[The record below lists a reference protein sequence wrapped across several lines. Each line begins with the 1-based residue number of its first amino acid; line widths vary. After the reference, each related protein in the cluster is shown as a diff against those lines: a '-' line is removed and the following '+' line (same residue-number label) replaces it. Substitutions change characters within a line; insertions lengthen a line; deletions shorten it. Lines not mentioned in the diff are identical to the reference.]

1 MPRAR
6 NQYIQEMKERFEP
19 LDRKMMK
26 SSAPAEETITLVDE
40 QQNTATD
47 LEAMVCVL
55 LLLIPF
61 IITTNVH

>member
-47 LEAMVCVL
+47 LEAMVSVAYS
-55 LLLIPF
+55 
-61 IITTNVH
+61 

>member
-47 LEAMVCVL
+47 LEAMVWWSPTLNSIYNC
-55 LLLIPF
+55 
-61 IITTNVH
+61 N